1 MVMMLLVPI
10 SLFFSSFLL
19 AVSFYAKSFKE
30 AQSITG
36 PMNFLIIIPLVIGT
50 LPGIILSPMTAWIPI
65 LNVSLAMNDIIA
77 GVISMPLYIEVF
89 ISQLI
94 FASLSIWLSIRFINK
109 ESVIFR
115 D

>member
-1 MVMMLLVPI
+1 MSEEI
-10 SLFFSSFLL
+10 STNC
-19 AVSFYAKSFKE
+19 E
-30 AQSITG
+30 
-36 PMNFLIIIPLVIGT
+36 
-50 LPGIILSPMTAWIPI
+50 ILMEEYRD
-65 LNVSLAMNDIIA
+65 DIIA
-77 GVISMPLYIEVF
+77 GVITIPLYLEVF